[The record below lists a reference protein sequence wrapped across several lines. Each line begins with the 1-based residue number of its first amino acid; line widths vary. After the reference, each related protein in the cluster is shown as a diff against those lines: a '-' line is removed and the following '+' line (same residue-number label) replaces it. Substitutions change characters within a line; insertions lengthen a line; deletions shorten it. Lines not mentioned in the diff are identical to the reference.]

1 MVASLTRN
9 YGETPGS
16 VLTRNYGETPGSVL
30 TRNYG
35 ETPGSA
41 AISAVAKYLE
51 VAAEV
56 QTWINENAEATR

>member
-16 VLTRNYGETPGSVL
+16 ALTRD
-30 TRNYG
+30 YG

-41 AISAVAKYLE
+41 AISAVANVFKQAAAYLAL
-51 VAAEV
+51 VGSLYLMALV
-56 QTWINENAEATR
+56 LWATVGS